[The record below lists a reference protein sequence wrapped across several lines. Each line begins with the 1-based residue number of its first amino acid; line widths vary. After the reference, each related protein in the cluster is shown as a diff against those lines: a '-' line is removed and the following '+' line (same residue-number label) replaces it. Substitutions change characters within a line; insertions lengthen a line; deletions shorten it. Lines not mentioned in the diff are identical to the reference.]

1 MAKRLEVNHVSFSYE
16 NNLQVLD
23 DISLDAGEGDF
34 VVLLGASGC
43 GKTTLLN
50 IIAGLTTISEGEICI
65 DGVKCNDLDPKDRDI
80 AMIFQN
86 YALYPTLTVYEN
98 IAFPLKNAGY
108 KKQQIDKIVRDTAN
122 ALNISDFLRKK
133 PAKLSGGQK
142 QRVAIARAIVRKPKI
157 FLMDEPLSNLD
168 ASLRNQ
174 MRQEIKNLH
183 QKLNATIIY
192 VTHDQ
197 IEALSLATKI
207 IVMNNGKVQQIGTPK
222 EIYVYPHNEF
232 VATFLGTPKMNIIN
246 GIRPIIECGHFHFNI
261 FSEEYIIETPNLS
274 SIPSALDIGIRP
286 DDIEVIPC
294 DNVTDYRVK
303 GKEYLGESFIYYCE
317 CIETGLITLVKSDKD
332 IPNGQYIELKCM
344 QAKIHFFDEKTKEAI
359 MV

>member
-207 IVMNNGKVQQIGTPK
+207 VVMNNGKVQQIGTPK

-303 GKEYLGESFIYYCE
+303 AYC
-317 CIETGLITLVKSDKD
+317 
-332 IPNGQYIELKCM
+332 
-344 QAKIHFFDEKTKEAI
+344 
-359 MV
+359 